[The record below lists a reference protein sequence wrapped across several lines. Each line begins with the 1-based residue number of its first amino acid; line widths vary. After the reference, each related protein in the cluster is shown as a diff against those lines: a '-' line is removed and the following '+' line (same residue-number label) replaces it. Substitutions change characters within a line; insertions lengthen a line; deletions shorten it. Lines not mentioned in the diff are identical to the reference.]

1 VWQCDPTL
9 SSGNAGPRRT
19 TEKPVRRR
27 LLEDTE
33 LCDYLGLEL
42 SRFRILRPA
51 LEARGFPVPLP
62 DFGRYDRK
70 AVDTWLDAESGLT
83 PTTTAVPSFP
93 TRAFRHPFNRAPSP
107 EPPNAPPKKGPTL
120 DAAGYT
126 VADAVADYVENFQ
139 DSPTTLRDTLYH
151 INAAILPAF
160 GMNRVVDLQV
170 EEIRAWH
177 RKIAERPRKVR
188 GRKGEGPRYH
198 QGPFDAEARRR
209 RKSSAN
215 RVLVVLK
222 AALNHA
228 YRDGKVPT
236 DDAWRRVQAF
246 RRVSIGPGAYLTRE
260 QCRALVQSCAP
271 DFRRFVQAALLTGA
285 RFGEIRD
292 ITAKDFDAEAGT
304 VFFAHS
310 KSRRPRY
317 VVLTDEG
324 RRFISEITLG
334 LSPKAPLF
342 LRGDGEPWHPT
353 DPYPRLD
360 AACRLAGIEPRAT
373 FHHLRHTYASLLA
386 MKGTPMAVIAK
397 NLGHSTSEP
406 CEKYYAHLAPSY
418 VSETIRERMP
428 ELGIIDGTPRR
439 E

>member
-1 VWQCDPTL
+1 ML
-9 SSGNAGPRRT
+9 
-19 TEKPVRRR
+19 RR
-27 LLEDTE
+27 LLNDAEMCE
-33 LCDYLGLEL
+33 YLGLEI
-42 SRFRILRPA
+42 SRFRILRPT

-62 DFGRYDRK
+62 DFDRYDRS
-70 AVDTWLDAESGLT
+70 AVDAWIDVESGLT
-83 PTTTAVPSFP
+83 PATIAMRSFP

-107 EPPNAPPKKGPTL
+107 EPPDRLLETGLVPDPT
-120 DAAGYT
+120 AYT
-126 VADAVADYVENFQ
+126 VVDAVADYVEDFQ
-139 DSPTTLRDTLYH
+139 GSPTTLRDTLYH
-151 INAAILPAF
+151 INAIILPAF
-160 GMNRVVDLQV
+160 GKKRVVDLQA

-188 GRKGEGPRYH
+188 GKKGEAPRYH
-198 QGPFDAEARRR
+198 QGPFDAEAKRR

-260 QCRALVQSCAP
+260 QCCALVQHCPP

-292 ITAKDFDAEAGT
+292 LAAQHFDLESGT
-304 VFFAHS
+304 VYVARG
-310 KSRRPRY
+310 KSRMPRY
-317 VVLTDEG
+317 IVLTDEG
-324 RRFISEITLG
+324 RRFFSEITRG
-334 LSPKAPLF
+334 LSPETPLF

-360 AACRLAGIEPRAT
+360 SACRLAGIEPRAT

-386 MKGTPMAVIAK
+386 MRGTPMAVIAK

-406 CEKYYAHLAPSY
+406 CEKYYTHLAPSY

-428 ELGIIDGTPRR
+428 ELGIIDMIDVA
-439 E
+439 